1 MRQNCHGLK
10 KKRNKKNASF
20 GPVPLTINLNS
31 EYLRMVE
38 KIGAIVLIIYLP
50 NYIVDKLTITR
61 YLYNTHTYPSPQVLT
76 EKQKSRVRNV
86 RIGFNEMIAP
96 IK

>member
-10 KKRNKKNASF
+10 KKEIKNNASF

-38 KIGAIVLIIYLP
+38 KIGAIVLFIYLP
-50 NYIVDKLTITR
+50 NYIPSRQTH
-61 YLYNTHTYPSPQVLT
+61 YN
-76 EKQKSRVRNV
+76 
-86 RIGFNEMIAP
+86 
-96 IK
+96 